1 MNNLFIKNPSIKKL
15 RNFELLRELLFYDDI
30 NVSRK
35 ERAFKRY
42 VETYEVKIINNK
54 NLSDSLYVSKNS
66 IKNLFDDLLRERRS
80 FKCIMC

>member
-80 FKCIMC
+80 FKYIMC

>member
-66 IKNLFDDLLRERRS
+66 IKNLFDDLLRERRG
-80 FKCIMC
+80 FK